1 MDVVIT
7 DKKGTPIRDLKQE
20 DLTVT
25 EDGVPQQIVSFEAV
39 QVADQPSEVPPPPP
53 RVTVNTTPAE
63 RRGRTFVILFDD
75 MNITPWRANQAK
87 AAVASFL
94 EKGTREGDRVTL
106 ISSAGGVWWT
116 ARMEA
121 GRAKLVDMVKRF
133 DGRYIPDTSM
143 ERMSD
148 YEAMRIHIYH
158 DPQTVGAG
166 LRRYEQYG
174 VTAAISQRQRQ
185 QQHDRRGRRT
195 IPT

>member
-1 MDVVIT
+1 VDVVIT

-39 QVADQPSEVPPPPP
+39 QVADRPSAVPPPPP

-94 EKGTREGDRVTL
+94 ENGTRRATGSR
-106 ISSAGGVWWT
+106 SSRARAGSGGRPAW
-116 ARMEA
+116 RRA
-121 GRAKLVDMVKRF
+121 GRSSS
-133 DGRYIPDTSM
+133 TW
-143 ERMSD
+143 
-148 YEAMRIHIYH
+148 
-158 DPQTVGAG
+158 
-166 LRRYEQYG
+166 
-174 VTAAISQRQRQ
+174 
-185 QQHDRRGRRT
+185 
-195 IPT
+195 